1 MWLGLPTK
9 DPLATEPAR
18 SKPLQALAT
27 VALTGGLVAW
37 ALYSV
42 DRAQVAELLVQVK
55 WPWFLAAVLLGPVQI
70 ALSAWRWHRVSE
82 RLELP
87 LPMSVALPELYFATL
102 INQIMPSGV
111 AGDGVRVFR
120 HGRRSDSMRQALHAA
135 MVERFS
141 GHLLLCALC
150 CILAL
155 SLWAIAPVGMLP
167 AVAVIS
173 GGALVA
179 LIAPA
184 KLPAIGPFAKDAR
197 EALLRKDSLGV
208 WGVSALLLATFVAG
222 LALCVLALGLPLSLS
237 LLRGLPLLLLAMSVP
252 LSLGGWGLREV
263 TATLLLP
270 SLGLP
275 EEAALAVSITYGL
288 SVLAG
293 ALPGALVPLL
303 RLRAASEPA

>member
-1 MWLGLPTK
+1 MWPGHPTK
-9 DPLATEPAR
+9 DPLATEYAAT
-18 SKPLQALAT
+18 KPLQALAT
-27 VALTGGLVAW
+27 VVVSGGLVAW

-42 DRAQVAELLVQVK
+42 DRTQLAALLTQVR
-55 WPWFLAAVLLGPVQI
+55 WPWFLAAVLLGPLQV
-70 ALSAWRWHRVSE
+70 ALSAWRWHRVSA

-87 LPMSVALPELYFATL
+87 LPMSVAFPELYFATL
-102 INQIMPSGV
+102 INQVLPSGV

-120 HGRRSDSMRQALHAA
+120 HGRRTESMRQALHAA

-150 CILAL
+150 CVLAA
-155 SLWAIAPVGMLP
+155 SLWALAPAGMLP
-167 AVAVIS
+167 AVALIT
-173 GGALVA
+173 GGALLA

-184 KLPAIGPFAKDAR
+184 KLPAIGPFAQDAR
-197 EALLRKDSLGV
+197 DALLRRDSLGI
-208 WGVSALLLATFVAG
+208 WGVSALLLASFVVG
-222 LALCVLALGLPLSLS
+222 LALCVLALGLPLNMS

-303 RLRAASEPA
+303 RLRETA

>member
-1 MWLGLPTK
+1 MWPGHPTK
-9 DPLATEPAR
+9 DPLATDSAGG
-18 SKPLQALAT
+18 KPLQALAT
-27 VALTGGLVAW
+27 VAVTGGLVAW

-42 DRAQVAELLVQVK
+42 DRAQVAALLVEIE
-55 WPWFLAAVLLGPVQI
+55 WPWFLAAVLLGPIQI

-87 LPMSVALPELYFATL
+87 LPLSVAFPELYFATL
-102 INQIMPSGV
+102 INQVLPSGV

-120 HGRRSDSMRQALHAA
+120 HGRRTESMRQALHAA

-141 GHLLLCALC
+141 GHLLLCGLC
-150 CILAL
+150 SVLAL
-155 SLWAIAPVGMLP
+155 SLWAVAPVGMLP
-167 AVAVIS
+167 AVAVIT

-179 LIAPA
+179 WVAPA
-184 KLPAIGPFAKDAR
+184 KLPGIGPFAQDAR
-197 EALLRKDSLGV
+197 RALLRRDSWGV
-208 WGVSALLLATFVAG
+208 WGVSALLLATFVGG
-222 LALCVLALGLPLSLS
+222 LALCVLALGLPLSMS
-237 LLRGLPLLLLAMSVP
+237 LLSGLPLLLLAMSVP

-288 SVLAG
+288 SVLVG
-293 ALPGALVPLL
+293 ALPGVLVPLL
-303 RLRAASEPA
+303 RLRETG